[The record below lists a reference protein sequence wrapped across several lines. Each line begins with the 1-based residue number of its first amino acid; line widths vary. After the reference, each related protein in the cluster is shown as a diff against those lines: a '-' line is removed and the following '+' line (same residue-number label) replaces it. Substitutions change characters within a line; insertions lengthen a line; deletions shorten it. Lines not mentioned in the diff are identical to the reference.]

1 MNTTKRRG
9 IKRKRVYSKT
19 APKLTKNWR
28 FTVHR
33 GHNPEMCTEE
43 KWKTWIEEKW
53 SANRGEISYIMGGW
67 EKGALT
73 GVLHIQGWLQLKT
86 RKRLVKQKKTEVC

>member
-1 MNTTKRRG
+1 
-9 IKRKRVYSKT
+9 
-19 APKLTKNWR
+19 
-28 FTVHR
+28 
-33 GHNPEMCTEE
+33 MCTEE

-67 EKGALT
+67 EKGAL
-73 GVLHIQGWLQLKT
+73 QFQT

>member
-33 GHNPEMCTEE
+33 GHNPDMCTEE

-67 EKGALT
+67 EKGAL
-73 GVLHIQGWLQLKT
+73 QFQT
-86 RKRLVKQKKTEVC
+86 RKRLVKQKNGQKCVRKLRGEKN